1 MNKTPSTWMH
11 ILYVSGKETG
21 LCADSKP
28 SATML
33 LLLLLLLTTAATTNC
48 AAASSSSTG
57 HGSDVGALLSFKEKI
72 SHHSGVL
79 DSWNQS
85 TSYCSWEGVTCGTR
99 HRWRVVALNLNSQGL
114 TGTISPAIGNLTF
127 LRSLNLS
134 SNTLQGVIPPSIGS
148 LMCLRRIDLSENML
162 TGVIPSNISRCISLQ
177 VMAIGSNKGCR
188 EASQLRSA
196 ICRR

>member
-1 MNKTPSTWMH
+1 VIIGGGWAG
-11 ILYVSGKETG
+11 SGAWAG
-21 LCADSKP
+21 WAWP
-28 SATML
+28 
-33 LLLLLLLTTAATTNC
+33 
-48 AAASSSSTG
+48 
-57 HGSDVGALLSFKEKI
+57 V
-72 SHHSGVL
+72 
-79 DSWNQS
+79 
-85 TSYCSWEGVTCGTR
+85 TR